1 MEKQA
6 SKVDLGTTIRGF
18 VAYAESS
25 ETIERAQSVRFE
37 SRKIVADFVRANHD
51 KQWKTIQKPIKAA
64 IDGIA
69 VGIVKDKAGL
79 LGVVKTCIEY
89 GIMPTTLNADRLR
102 KAKTWVS
109 VDGKNVANTY
119 GKVHT
124 KEGAGKKPSAPTVPA
139 LNPVLSVD
147 DAEKIVDKQLEAID
161 KAETKKAA
169 AALDEMENVLDLAT
183 MTTSKA
189 TTTQKGTAKG
199 EVPRANV
206 NNSDAP
212 IPAREHC
219 SILLDQLFKN
229 ESFRSEYAPILSLML
244 DVEKATLTRCLV
256 QARDEMVRGAK

>member
-1 MEKQA
+1 VIKDNKIPVGDNKAWKAKQPEFKA
-6 SKVDLGTTIRGF
+6 AFVTLETPKDAEGKPRDDLT
-18 VAYAESS
+18 AE
-25 ETIERAQSVRFE
+25 EIKQLT
-37 SRKIVADFVRANHD
+37 SRVRA
-51 KQWKTIQKPIKAA
+51 W
-64 IDGIA
+64 
-69 VGIVKDKAGL
+69 
-79 LGVVKTCIEY
+79 LGVLRTCLEY
-89 GIMPTTLNADRLR
+89 QILPTDKNADRLR
-102 KAKTWVS
+102 KAKVWTGLNGN
-109 VDGKNVANTY
+109 GKANPNY
-119 GKVHT
+119 KP
-124 KEGAGKKPSAPTVPA
+124 KEEPKQETTSTPTPAASPTVPA
-139 LNPVLSVD
+139 LNPVLSAS
-147 DAEKIVDKQLEAID
+147 DAEKIVDKQIAAMD

>member
-1 MEKQA
+1 MTKQA
-6 SKVDLGTTIRGF
+6 SNVVDMGAIVRGF
-18 VAYAESS
+18 VAYAEST

-69 VGIVKDKAGL
+69 VGIVKDKVGL

-89 GIMPTTLNADRLR
+89 SIMPTTLNADRLR

-109 VDGKNVANTY
+109 VDGKNIPNTY

-124 KEGAGKKPSAPTVPA
+124 KEGAGKKASAPTVPA
-139 LNPVLSVD
+139 NPVLSAA

-161 KAETKKAA
+161 KAETKKASSS
-169 AALDEMENVLDLAT
+169 LDKVGNALDLAT
-183 MTTSKA
+183 MTPSKA
-189 TTTQKGTAKG
+189 TAPQTGQGKG
-199 EVPRANV
+199 EIPRANV
-206 NNSDAP
+206 SNSDAP
-212 IPAREHC
+212 IHPIEHC
-219 SILLDQLFKN
+219 SLLLDQLTKN
-229 ESFRSEYAPILSLML
+229 EAFREIYAPILAIML
-244 DVEKATLTRCLV
+244 EVDKVTLTRCIV